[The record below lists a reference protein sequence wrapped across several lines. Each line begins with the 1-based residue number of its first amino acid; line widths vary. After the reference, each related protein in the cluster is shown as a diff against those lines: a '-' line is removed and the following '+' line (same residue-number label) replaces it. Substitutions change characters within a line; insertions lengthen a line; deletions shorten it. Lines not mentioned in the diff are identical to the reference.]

1 MTEPGGGRRDARGAS
16 APSAGVAVEVREV
29 RSAGDR
35 TRFVRCPYPI
45 YAHDPHW
52 VAPLEVEVR
61 EFIDPRKHPFL
72 RHGMAAQFI
81 ALRDGRPVGRILVS
95 DDPHYN
101 AQHNASVGCFG
112 LFESVDDQQVA
123 HPLLEAAANWI
134 RGRGRSQMMGPVD
147 YSTNYPLGLLV
158 DGFDT
163 PPRVMM
169 NHHPRYYAALLESWG
184 LAKVKDVFGW
194 WFVDPLDLTNRWRS
208 LIERVERRN
217 GVVVRPFRLDDFDA
231 DVACCRSIYN
241 AARRDNWGFVKLT
254 DAEFR
259 YLAEQIRRVAKPELV
274 LIAESKGQPVAFS
287 VTLPDVNEAIKPL
300 HGRLTQFGAPIG
312 MLRLLWRLPRVKTAR
327 MMVLDVVEEYRRRG
341 IAELLIYRT
350 LHRGMTSGD
359 YTAAE
364 LSWTLE
370 DNRLIN
376 RAIEA
381 VGGEAY
387 KTYRIYQKT
396 LV

>member
-1 MTEPGGGRRDARGAS
+1 MGEPDGSRRDTRGAC
-16 APSAGVAVEVREV
+16 APVEVREV
-29 RSAGDR
+29 RSARDR

-72 RHGMAAQFI
+72 QHGAATQFI
-81 ALRDGRPVGRILVS
+81 ALRNGRPVGRILAS
-95 DDPHYN
+95 DDPRYN

-112 LFESVDDQQVA
+112 LFECVDDREVA
-123 HPLLEAAANWI
+123 HPLLDAAAQWI
-134 RGRGRSQMMGPVD
+134 RDRGRREIMGPID

-169 NHHPRYYAALLESWG
+169 NHHPRYYASLLESWG
-184 LAKVKDVFGW
+184 LAKVKDLFGW
-194 WFVDPLDLTNRWRS
+194 WFVDSQDMVARWRP
-208 LIERVERRN
+208 LVERIERRN
-217 GVVVRPFRLDDFDA
+217 GVVVRPFRLDDFDG
-231 DVACCRSIYN
+231 DVARCQTIYN
-241 AARRDNWGFVKLT
+241 SARRDNWGFVKLS

-259 YLAEQIRRVAKPELV
+259 YLAQQIRRVATPELA
-274 LIAESKGQPVAFS
+274 LIAEVNDQPVGFS
-287 VTLPDVNEAIKPL
+287 ITLPDVNEALQPL
-300 HGRLTQFGAPIG
+300 RGRLTRFGAPIG
-312 MLRLLWRLPRVKTAR
+312 MLRLLWRMRRIKTAR
-327 MMVLDVVEEYRRRG
+327 MMVLDLIEGYRRRG

-350 LHRGMTSGD
+350 LDYGKHSAG

-381 VGGEAY
+381 VGGKAY

>member
-1 MTEPGGGRRDARGAS
+1 MGEPGGDRRDAREAS
-16 APSAGVAVEVREV
+16 TAVEVREV
-29 RSAGDR
+29 RSAADR

-72 RHGMAAQFI
+72 LHGAAAQFI
-81 ALRDGRPVGRILVS
+81 ALRAGGAVGRVLVS

-112 LFESVDDQQVA
+112 MFESVDDRQVA
-123 HPLLEAAANWI
+123 HALLDAAANWI
-134 RGRGRSQMMGPVD
+134 RARGRHEMMGPID

-158 DGFDT
+158 DGFDA

-169 NHHPRYYAALLESWG
+169 NHHPRYYAGLLESWG
-184 LAKVKDVFGW
+184 LAKVKDLFGW
-194 WFVDPLDLTNRWRS
+194 WFVDPNDMVARWRS
-208 LIERVERRN
+208 LVERVQRRS
-217 GVVVRPFRLDDFDA
+217 GVVVRPFRLDDFEA
-231 DVACCRSIYN
+231 EVTRCQTVYN
-241 AARRDNWGFVKLT
+241 SARRDNWGFVKLS

-259 YLAEQIRRVAKPELV
+259 FLARQIRRVTTPGLV
-274 LIAESKGQPVAFS
+274 LIAEVDQQPVGFS
-287 VTLPDVNEAIKPL
+287 ITLPDVNEAIKPL
-300 HGRLTQFGAPIG
+300 RGRLTRFGLPVG
-312 MLRLLWRLPRVKTAR
+312 LLRLLWRMRRIKTAR
-327 MMVLDVVEEYRRRG
+327 MMVLDVLEGHRRRG
-341 IAELLIYRT
+341 IAELLIYKT
-350 LHRGMTSGD
+350 LD
-359 YTAAE
+359 YGKNTVGFTCAE

-381 VGGEAY
+381 VGGKAY